1 MELEAS
7 TPQCTTNESWKANDD
22 VHGNKK
28 SNHEFEG
35 VECASPKKSKTH
47 FMYGWCRNLQ
57 SLVNEVRIQSKLRCI
72 LCPRSIKTFGTSN
85 AHETRH
91 LMLNWTRKKRHAKF
105 HLYGQ
110 RGTNEFKL
118 GKAIQI
124 KKGVLNFH
132 WKEMGMGSCA
142 LLVKKI
148 YMSVVQ
154 RRELLFECSSNLHSK
169 RQRSN
174 SSRHSYVHSYALDV
188 GDGSKVGCGLRS

>member
-1 MELEAS
+1 MMGHVLPFDRGKTGLPPYTEGAQTAWEKSDMELEAS

-28 SNHEFEG
+28 SNPEFEG
-35 VECASPKKSKTH
+35 VECAGPKKSTTH

-57 SLVNEVRIQSKLRCI
+57 SLVNELRIQSKLRRI

-105 HLYGQ
+105 HLYRQ

-124 KKGVLNFH
+124 EN
-132 WKEMGMGSCA
+132 SC
-142 LLVKKI
+142 
-148 YMSVVQ
+148 
-154 RRELLFECSSNLHSK
+154 
-169 RQRSN
+169 
-174 SSRHSYVHSYALDV
+174 
-188 GDGSKVGCGLRS
+188 